1 MSICLCK
8 LLHVKM
14 DSIKIGE
21 SESTWRSLENK
32 HRYLT
37 YVLSRKPY
45 DKANLPWNDRISFSK
60 IVYVQHLNQLC
71 NIQCACLMTGMCS
84 LLGNSIDWI
93 TGDDNSL
100 PSANNRL
107 IIYVIIIIITFLSI
121 HVLIEQDD
129 RYFWLNGAWFKLCI
143 AWYPNSMGFLHVCYW

>member
-21 SESTWRSLENK
+21 SGGAWRSLENK

-37 YVLSRKPY
+37 YMITILIRNCNRNIVLSRKPY

-93 TGDDNSL
+93 TDDNSF

-107 IIYVIIIIITFLSI
+107 IIYVIIINYYIPVNTCTNWAGWSLFLI
-121 HVLIEQDD
+121 KRCV
-129 RYFWLNGAWFKLCI
+129 
-143 AWYPNSMGFLHVCYW
+143 V